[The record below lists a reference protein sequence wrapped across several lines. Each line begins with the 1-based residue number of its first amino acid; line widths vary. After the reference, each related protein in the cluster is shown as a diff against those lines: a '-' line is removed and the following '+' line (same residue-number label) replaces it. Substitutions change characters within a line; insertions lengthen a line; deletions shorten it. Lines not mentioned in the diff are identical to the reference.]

1 MTMIFKKIYKIIIL
15 SKDKYDNIK
24 ILIGKWVQ
32 KSKDQWQ
39 KIWIWW
45 IASLK
50 KAIDL
55 LIWNKD
61 FLNQIINSIGASIQ
75 VLLKTIVNIISSIF
89 RLLQINTS
97 LSNLFQAESTHLIVH
112 KSRQSFQI
120 INFHFRTATHYSL
133 KINI

>member
-1 MTMIFKKIYKIIIL
+1 MTMIFKKIYKIILL

-112 KSRQSFQI
+112 KRRQSLQI
-120 INFHFRTATHYSL
+120 INFHFRIATHYSL

>member
-112 KSRQSFQI
+112 KRRQSLQI
-120 INFHFRTATHYSL
+120 INFHFRIATHYSL